1 MHPRVCAACS
11 HRDFLGEFSL
21 VSPLSLFPLK
31 LSNCIANVGRLD
43 HASKSLQGPVLHLY
57 FVANFYDWRG
67 CRCSP
72 PFTSP
77 SPSPHVSAL
86 RTLHRRP
93 FVSAFRVSSSLNSSA
108 HSPMIPRPLYVTPYL
123 YLSISTLSSCSRDR
137 TISTRLARIH
147 NLVASFSPSCQQK

>member
-21 VSPLSLFPLK
+21 VSPLSPFPLK

-57 FVANFYDWRG
+57 FVANFYDWLG

-86 RTLHRRP
+86 RTLTLRLGISRLVISQFTRSLP
-93 FVSAFRVSSSLNSSA
+93 YVSTCSLR
-108 HSPMIPRPLYVTPYL
+108 HSLPLP
-123 YLSISTLSSCSRDR
+123 SISTLSSCSRDR
-137 TISTRLARIH
+137 TISTCFARIH
-147 NLVASFSPSCQQK
+147 NLVATPYCQQK